1 MTDSG
6 QTAGGQ
12 TADGRTAAAH
22 TAGGQTAGVPTAG
35 VGTAVGRTR
44 RRFLAA
50 TGGAVG
56 AAAFAT
62 TSRAAATPSAAG
74 RTVAVLGGG
83 VSGLSAAHELAERGY
98 AVTVYEYH
106 DVLGGKARSMD
117 VPGTG
122 SGGRKPLPGEH
133 GFRFFPGFYRNLPDT
148 MRRIPFPGNPGGVR
162 GNLRNATEELF
173 AREAGRPDL
182 HFPLRRLT
190 TPPRLGD
197 LTTTWIRDEVTAAL
211 DTATKLPAHEAAYF
225 ANRLLVHLTSCDA
238 RRESEWEA
246 TSWWDFIRAGDFGD
260 EYRILLGIGQ
270 TRNLVATRAQEAST
284 RTVGR
289 VIIEAL
295 ILWGLLG
302 RGLDGDDADIDR
314 VLNAPT
320 SEAWIDPWRAHLTT
334 LGVQF
339 VFSSDVREVLYAD
352 GRVTGVRV
360 TDPDGSRPRTVTA
373 DHYVQAMPVEHARR
387 TWGAALRVADPQL
400 ARCDELRT
408 DWMTGIMFYT
418 RRKVPLVHGHVNCLD
433 SPWSVTA
440 IDQAQFWDGRDFAA
454 DYGDGT
460 ALDCVS
466 AIVSEWDRPGIL
478 YGKPARACTREEI
491 VEECWAQL
499 KDGVND
505 AGRTLIEDADRV
517 AWFMDPAVTGLGG
530 PDPQNREPLF
540 IHPTGTW
547 HLRPTARTAVPN
559 LFLAGDYVRT
569 DVDLATMEGANESA
583 RRAVNALLDRDG
595 SDAPRC
601 RVWELYRPPE
611 LEPLKRVD
619 EVRFRL
625 GLPNTFDLG

>member
-12 TADGRTAAAH
+12 TADGRAAAAQ
-22 TAGGQTAGVPTAG
+22 TAGGRTAGVPTAG
-35 VGTAVGRTR
+35 AGTAVGRTR

-50 TGGAVG
+50 SGGALG

-74 RTVAVLGGG
+74 RRVAVLGGG

-106 DVLGGKARSMD
+106 DVLGGKARSMG

-182 HFPLRRLT
+182 HFPLRRAT

-320 SEAWIDPWRAHLTT
+320 SEAWIDPWRAHLAT

-352 GRVTGVRV
+352 GLVTGVRV

-387 TWGAALRVADPQL
+387 TWAAALRAADPQL

-440 IDQAQFWDGRDFAA
+440 IGQAQFWDGRDFAA
-454 DYGDGT
+454 DYGDGS

-478 YGKPARACTREEI
+478 YGRPARACTREEI

-547 HLRPTARTAVPN
+547 RLRPTARTAVPN

-601 RVWELYRPPE
+601 AVWELYRPPE